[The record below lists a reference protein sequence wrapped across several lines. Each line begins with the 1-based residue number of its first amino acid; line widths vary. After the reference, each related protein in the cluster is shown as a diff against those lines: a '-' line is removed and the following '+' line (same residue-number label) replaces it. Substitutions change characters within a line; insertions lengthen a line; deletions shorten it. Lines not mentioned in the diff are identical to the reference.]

1 MPNKDSFTFSDKLR
15 KSKSVPLSKRLPS
28 IVGGQNKQKRTLVQ
42 RAQRDLPF
50 ILVAAC
56 ALLLLPFLSKNGSDD
71 ITGPAN
77 FDWDR
82 ESNEMPYADG
92 GGNNIEPAGGMQD
105 PLDLILTPRSAVDDA
120 ISPEQPRDAYGTRP
134 HTDYNTRKGY
144 DDEYSNRAS
153 TPSATS
159 KFGKTVRPAVRK
171 AVERTP
177 TKTREL
183 RISQMPST
191 RGTSSASHALPT
203 GQAPKSEPSGSTIN
217 PGVRPVA
224 LQPIGARGS
233 VGRSMTGEN
242 LYAEAARSIGA
253 MNAGGPAK
261 ANLIDAQMKDQDGR
275 MSEMALSPAG
285 SFGGAGSPRP
295 GSAGSAPGNTN
306 GYTIGK
312 PWWWDIMQAR
322 SQKWWELFEYKWRE
336 MMWTNIYDIVFNG
349 GKQIANCLIFGNKEI
364 DVSTMFGSDG
374 GDPDYICA
382 DASGKQIPGTMKA
395 KKHVKNFGTK
405 TESGNKDNKK
415 TDTNTNDAFAAWATL
430 CKEQG
435 GTPKTKASTSKG
447 ILQTRAECLGLD
459 VLFDKIKGW
468 NRKEYNQGCDGI
480 TVDGI
485 QHYTV
490 DVFKKGIFDSEAKRS
505 DRLNN
510 KVIIALVAKYT
521 GNGKFDS
528 RDYVVYAENAQALS
542 QEGKDFAAQ
551 FKDQYG
557 NCTLTEVISF
567 VSKDAKFSLDDQV
580 GDGKETENK
589 RFNVNNKNT
598 YWNNQVTGGV
608 IKAREY
614 CKGNTDSKGKALTL
628 DDLKDEL
635 DPKKNSFNFCKLPSP
650 KQIVKTMYID
660 DKQCVNYPSIY
671 VDIDKYAK
679 LEAEIE
685 NPAGKYVYAVLVE
698 QLTSMAKS
706 TVRDIRK
713 FGLVSKIE
721 ANKDHKGYTY
731 TEGKGFHF
739 YYDVNIGVEGS
750 ALSYNTK
757 ARINKESSTT
767 VRGNGKV
774 LWIVTSDKE
783 LTKKAGDEIDISVNQ
798 VSPIDFTTDYANS
811 GMCSYKWCKDVAGCE
826 AEDKTLYCK
835 YNKNKNYLT
844 GETTSEFAEEY
855 FAATRIPDT
864 NLFIRIDTTPVS
876 DNNKL
881 VKINKYGNAIPDCTP
896 MGLYAPDK
904 QGLRM
909 YRISSYDPT
918 PKYTGSQSTDYEMF
932 ELFSK
937 YPTLK
942 EYRGKTGIL
951 PILSDIDTNLYCV
964 YNNEAYKCEKIA
976 ELFIRTENTP
986 SKVDNIDDYPE
997 CAPVAWYQDE
1007 QNGFT
1012 VYKLTSKNAFVPAL
1026 PLTVKPAAD
1035 ISGIIDDNN
1044 KLFETEKVNYDKYN
1058 ENNIFYK
1065 LKKQGKANP
1074 TMFELFPQIQDM
1086 QQVTQAIQ
1094 EVVDKCADIQYEP
1107 NYGNNYI
1114 PPTDAEG
1121 LNAFVNQIKECLDSM
1136 SKAPTSKNLY
1146 FYGYASKKG
1155 DTCSTNPNK
1164 GDCNKALSEDRN
1176 LYLIQTIVKEISDR
1190 EIGVE
1195 NINKYAELKGFID
1208 TKPKGILD
1216 ANNRLIHELDSST
1229 SGVFTLVS
1237 RPCGS
1242 EKAIYGENEMDL
1254 NASLKDR
1261 YVFVSLVDI
1270 GDTCN
1275 ERINSQNVKNY
1286 LTPNKIVEPKGLQK
1300 AMKDAQFNQRWK
1312 HILENLQPI
1321 PITSDTRGEP
1331 DGDDEDTAE
1340 YGGRIKHQNI
1350 KDNTSNEE
1358 ETTGYDYKQYL

>member
-261 ANLIDAQMKDQDGR
+261 ANLIAAQMKDQDGR

-285 SFGGAGSPRP
+285 SFGGAGSQRP
-295 GSAGSAPGNTN
+295 GGAGSAPGNTN
-306 GYTIGK
+306 GYNIGK
-312 PWWWDIMQAR
+312 PWWWDMMQAR

-349 GKQIANCLIFGNKEI
+349 GKQIANCLIFGNKDI
-364 DVSTMFGSDG
+364 DVSNMFGASASLNNF
-374 GDPDYICA
+374 ICV
-382 DASGKQIPGTMKA
+382 DENGKQIKA
-395 KKHVKNFGTK
+395 VGKSKNFVGTYSNQTQSGTK
-405 TESGNKDNKK
+405 DGSNEKR
-415 TDTNTNDAFAAWATL
+415 TDTASSFGEWKSMCINDYHG
-430 CKEQG
+430 K
-435 GTPKTKASTSKG
+435 PKLADSRDKG
-447 ILQTRAECLGLD
+447 MLQVRAECLGLD

-551 FKDQYG
+551 FKDQYE

-635 DPKKNSFNFCKLPSP
+635 DPKKNSFNFCKIPSP
-650 KQIVKTMYID
+650 KQVVKTMYID

-671 VDIDKYAK
+671 VEIDKYAK

-811 GMCSYKWCKDVAGCE
+811 GMCSYKWCKEVSGCE

-835 YNKNKNYLT
+835 YDKHKDYIT
-844 GETTSEFAEEY
+844 GETSSPSEKEY
-855 FAATRIPDT
+855 FEATRVPDT
-864 NLFIRIDTTPVS
+864 NYFLRTTTTPIR
-876 DNNKL
+876 DDDKKL
-881 VKINKYGNAIPDCTP
+881 EKIMSYGDLIPDCTP

-918 PKYTGSQSTDYEMF
+918 PKYTGLESTDYEMF
-932 ELFSK
+932 GLFSK

-942 EYRGKTGIL
+942 EYRGSTGIL

-964 YNNEAYKCEKIA
+964 YNNEAYKCEKTA

-986 SKVDNIDDYPE
+986 SSVDNIDDYPE

-1012 VYKLTSKNAFVPAL
+1012 VYKLTSKDAFVPTL
-1026 PLTVKPAAD
+1026 PLTVKPAAN

-1086 QQVTQAIQ
+1086 QQLTQAIQ

-1107 NYGNNYI
+1107 DYGNNYI

-1136 SKAPTSKNLY
+1136 SKAPTSKKLY

-1176 LYLIQTIVKEISDR
+1176 LYLIQTILNNIDDIK
-1190 EIGVE
+1190 IGVE
-1195 NINKYAELKGFID
+1195 NIDKYAELKGFID
-1208 TKPKGILD
+1208 TKPKIILD
-1216 ANNRLIHELDSST
+1216 ENNRLTHKLNSLT

-1242 EKAIYGENEMDL
+1242 ENAIYGENEMDL
-1254 NASLKDR
+1254 DASLKDR

-1275 ERINSQNVKNY
+1275 ERINSQNVKKY
-1286 LTPNKIVEPKGLQK
+1286 LTPNKIVEHNNTTILRK
-1300 AMKDAQFNQRWK
+1300 AMENQDFAKQWK
-1312 HILENLQPI
+1312 EILNNMKPVRT
-1321 PITSDTRGEP
+1321 TSGTRGEP
-1331 DGDDEDTAE
+1331 DGDDENMAE
-1340 YGGRIKHQNI
+1340 
-1350 KDNTSNEE
+1350 E
-1358 ETTGYDYKQYL
+1358 